1 MVKSIGVEV
10 FMQQKLLNRK
20 KKVIYNIIFRLVTL
34 VSIAI
39 MLLLCI
45 YLRKLGTIPRLYL
58 ILIYC
63 GIGIIYMILTF
74 LIVPRKFKL
83 NIKIIVATIF
93 IIIDFISVFS
103 IRKIDKKISVIKNV
117 EITNKDSN

>member
-45 YLRKLGTIPRLYL
+45 YLRKLGTIPKLYL

-63 GIGIIYMILTF
+63 GICIIYMILTF

>member
-45 YLRKLGTIPRLYL
+45 YLRKLGTIPKLYL

>member
-45 YLRKLGTIPRLYL
+45 YLRKLGTIPKLYL

-83 NIKIIVATIF
+83 NNSSYHLHNYRFYLRILY
-93 IIIDFISVFS
+93 
-103 IRKIDKKISVIKNV
+103 KK
-117 EITNKDSN
+117 D

>member
-1 MVKSIGVEV
+1 
-10 FMQQKLLNRK
+10 MQQKLLNRK

-45 YLRKLGTIPRLYL
+45 YLRKLGTIPKLYL
-58 ILIYC
+58 VLIYC

>member
-45 YLRKLGTIPRLYL
+45 YLRKLGTIPKLYL
-58 ILIYC
+58 VLIYC

>member
-45 YLRKLGTIPRLYL
+45 YLRKLGTIPKLYL

-103 IRKIDKKISVIKNV
+103 IRKIDKKINVIKNV